1 MLAIDFYFFAIVSI
15 VAALSV
21 VLARSPIYSA
31 LSLVVTF
38 FSIAAQYIL
47 LNAQFVAAV
56 QVMVYAGAIMVLF
69 LFVIML
75 LNLNQ
80 HTDTNRSDAVRLL
93 SVFVSGG
100 IMVTTL
106 VGAVRSAGSL
116 TPLNPTND
124 KIGLIA
130 NLGQT
135 LFDQFL
141 MPFEVSSLLFLS
153 AMVGAIM
160 LGKKETN

>member
-1 MLAIDFYFFAIVSI
+1 MLAIAFYFFAIVSI

-38 FSIAAQYIL
+38 FAIAAQYIL

-56 QVMVYAGAIMVLF
+56 QVVVYAGAIMVLF

-80 HTDTNRSDAVRLL
+80 LHRHQSVGCGVL

-116 TPLNPTND
+116 TPY
-124 KIGLIA
+124 
-130 NLGQT
+130 
-135 LFDQFL
+135 F
-141 MPFEVSSLLFLS
+141 
-153 AMVGAIM
+153 
-160 LGKKETN
+160 

>member
-1 MLAIDFYFFAIVSI
+1 MLAIAFYFFAIVSI

-38 FSIAAQYIL
+38 FAIAAQYIL

-75 LNLNQ
+75 LNLND
-80 HTDTNRSDAVRLL
+80 HTDTNRSDMVRLL

-106 VGAVRSAGSL
+106 VGAARSAGSL
-116 TPLNPTND
+116 TPLNPTNN

-160 LGKKETN
+160 LGKKEVN

>member
-1 MLAIDFYFFAIVSI
+1 MLAIAFYFFAIVSI

-80 HTDTNRSDAVRLL
+80 HTDTNRSDVVRLL

-106 VGAVRSAGSL
+106 VGAARSAGSL
-116 TPLNPTND
+116 TPLKPAND

-160 LGKKETN
+160 LGKKEAN